1 MNVDEIIEKFG
12 LVWLCLVGMSL
23 VVLILWKRLRVVQ
36 DVLITG
42 AMLTAV
48 PVVLHAMILRGFLP
62 IFARS
67 DGTAVWHLAAS
78 YVWISST
85 VAARAI
91 YQAYAPEAVRAF
103 LGRGLGDFFLRY
115 RADLWR
121 LSGAAAAVAD
131 HPRHRSGRVFD
142 PNRAA
147 LPGLVRMAA
156 VADPQAAAES
166 PGEVA
171 GASYLCRPITL
182 TQLPPVIY
190 AEVTGRLRVS
200 YMWIYRK
207 FAINRLC
214 GNSSFTIA

>member
-36 DVLITG
+36 DVLVAG

-48 PVVLHAMILRGFLP
+48 PVVLHAMILRDFLP

-91 YQAYAPEAVRAF
+91 YEAYAPEAVRAF
-103 LGRGLGDFFLRY
+103 LGRGLVDFFFGTALIYGAYLVMRLLWPIIPDIDRDEY
-115 RADLWR
+115 SILTAPLYPASSEWR
-121 LSGAAAAVAD
+121 LSLILKLL
-131 HPRHRSGRVFD
+131 RNHR
-142 PNRAA
+142 
-147 LPGLVRMAA
+147 
-156 VADPQAAAES
+156 E
-166 PGEVA
+166 
-171 GASYLCRPITL
+171 
-182 TQLPPVIY
+182 
-190 AEVTGRLRVS
+190 
-200 YMWIYRK
+200 K
-207 FAINRLC
+207 
-214 GNSSFTIA
+214 